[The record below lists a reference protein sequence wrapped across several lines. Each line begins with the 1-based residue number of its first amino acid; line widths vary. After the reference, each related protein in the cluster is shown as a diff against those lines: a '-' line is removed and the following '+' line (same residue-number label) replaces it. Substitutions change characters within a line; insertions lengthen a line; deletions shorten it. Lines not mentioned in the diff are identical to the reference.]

1 MREPATSELSE
12 LFCGPHGG
20 RANEFERFLGL
31 DEGKLL
37 DLSASMNP
45 FAVNFS
51 TELTSAMSCL
61 SSYPDTKASTK
72 RLAIALGVDPDALLI
87 TNGGAEAI
95 SLVAQHFE
103 RGWAD
108 EFEFGLYR
116 RHISVLDPS
125 GIRYR
130 SNPHNPTG
138 ALGDR
143 SFWAEVI
150 DEAFYPLATGT
161 WSRRDFE
168 SGAIV
173 IGSLTKLSSLPG
185 LRLGYLVAPNVELAN
200 RLRELQPRWSVSS
213 LALAMVP
220 PILDSVDLESACK
233 SITTARESLC
243 GVLDR
248 FDVEYLPSSTN
259 YVFVP
264 HAPGLAQGLLKHGVL
279 VRDCTSFGFPDAVRI
294 AVGPDAT
301 CSVLEHAL
309 ERAL

>member
-12 LFCGPHGG
+12 LFCQPHGG
-20 RANEFERFLGL
+20 RANEFEQLLGL
-31 DEGKLL
+31 EEGKLL

-51 TELTSAMSCL
+51 SELTRAMSCL
-61 SSYPDTKASTK
+61 TSYPDYKAATKC
-72 RLAIALGVDPDALLI
+72 LANALDVDPDALLI
-87 TNGGAEAI
+87 TNGGSEAI
-95 SLVAQHFE
+95 SLVAQHFD

-116 RHISVLDPS
+116 RHISVLDPT

-138 ALGDR
+138 ALGDQ

-173 IGSLTKLSSLPG
+173 VGSLTKLSSLPG
-185 LRLGYLVAPNVELAN
+185 LRLGYLVAPEVKLAN

-213 LALAMVP
+213 LALAMVR
-220 PILDSVDLESACK
+220 PILDSADLESVCK
-233 SITTARESLC
+233 SIATSRESLY

-248 FDVEYLPSSTN
+248 FDIGYLPSSTN

-264 HAPGLAQGLLKHGVL
+264 HAPGLAQALLRHGVL

-294 AVGPDAT
+294 AVGSDVA
-301 CSVLEHAL
+301 CSVLGHAL